1 MKLYYSI
8 RSPYGR
14 KVRVIAAHHEI
25 ALDAVEIAT
34 KPTPPEL
41 LAANPLAKVPA
52 LLLQNGALIA
62 DSQVIAEY
70 LDAVGEKAK
79 LLPED
84 AGARAALRT
93 IEAICDGILEAG
105 VAIVYEH
112 LYRHEQ
118 HRSPEMIDKY
128 SKQVARGVDWIA
140 GQLPQFEH
148 GFTLASVAVAC
159 TLDYL
164 RHRLPDYEQPQ
175 GWTQSQPALVHW
187 LNETLKNPAFLNT
200 APPEWVA

>member
-1 MKLYYSI
+1 MKLFYSI

-14 KVRVIAAHHEI
+14 KVRVIAAHHAVALEAIEI
-25 ALDAVEIAT
+25 VT

-41 LAANPLAKVPA
+41 LALNPLGKVPA
-52 LLLQNGALIA
+52 LALPDGSLIA
-62 DSQVIAEY
+62 DSQVIADY
-70 LDAVGEKAK
+70 LDAIGTKAK

-84 AGARAALRT
+84 ARARAAIRT
-93 IEAICDGILEAG
+93 IEAISDGILEAG

-118 HRSPEMIDKY
+118 HRSPEVIDKY
-128 SKQVARGVDWIA
+128 AKQVVRGVEWLA
-140 GQLPQFEH
+140 THLAEYEH

-175 GWTQSQPALVHW
+175 TWTESQPALVHW
-187 LNETLKNPAFLNT
+187 LNETLKNPAFRDT